1 MLVAPPTLDI
11 LDLDLLLCIC
21 EHLPARGL
29 ARLKCVS
36 HRYSVADTAAELASS
51 RRHDGWR
58 VAARDGESAIFR
70 LFVCERLLAPL
81 PVVSATRFHGLVVT
95 AGGGLS
101 AFGSNADFQ
110 LGLTDDPGSDL
121 EPELDEDDQELEFG
135 CADPRR
141 ADVVAPR
148 PIERLAGRTVV
159 AASAGWAH
167 SAALTNDGRLLTWG
181 SYGERLGLGV
191 NQGVVGP
198 PCEVS
203 SFPPETRVAL
213 VAAGVHDTL
222 CVTANGDLYSWGET
236 ALGHAEDEDGAGPSQ
251 DWVGAE
257 PVRVDALAAR
267 RVVSIDH
274 KDGLA
279 IAVTSAGKLFLFC
292 AGWNLPPPV
301 FHYLNPTPAPVPFSG
316 VLVRDASCS
325 SGHVAAVASD
335 GRLFTW
341 GEGAEG
347 KLGHGDEEDVMTPRV
362 VSRLQGRPV
371 GLVSCGTLHTAATTD
386 GGSVLWTWGSGSF
399 GCLGHGSEENRLEP
413 TEVVLDGFD

>member
-1 MLVAPPTLDI
+1 MTAATLVAPPTLDI

-181 SYGERLGLGV
+181 SYGERLGLGI
-191 NQGVVGP
+191 
-198 PCEVS
+198 
-203 SFPPETRVAL
+203 RA
-213 VAAGVHDTL
+213 
-222 CVTANGDLYSWGET
+222 SW
-236 ALGHAEDEDGAGPSQ
+236 
-251 DWVGAE
+251 
-257 PVRVDALAAR
+257 AR
-267 RVVSIDH
+267 R
-274 KDGLA
+274 A
-279 IAVTSAGKLFLFC
+279 RC
-292 AGWNLPPPV
+292 Q
-301 FHYLNPTPAPVPFSG
+301 
-316 VLVRDASCS
+316 AS
-325 SGHVAAVASD
+325 
-335 GRLFTW
+335 
-341 GEGAEG
+341 
-347 KLGHGDEEDVMTPRV
+347 
-362 VSRLQGRPV
+362 RPKRE
-371 GLVSCGTLHTAATTD
+371 
-386 GGSVLWTWGSGSF
+386 W
-399 GCLGHGSEENRLEP
+399 R
-413 TEVVLDGFD
+413 